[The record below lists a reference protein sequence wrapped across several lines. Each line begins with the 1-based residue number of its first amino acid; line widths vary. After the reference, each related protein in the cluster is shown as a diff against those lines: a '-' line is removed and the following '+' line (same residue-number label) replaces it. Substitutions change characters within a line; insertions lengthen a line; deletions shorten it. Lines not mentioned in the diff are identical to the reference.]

1 MTLSEVLRNEE
12 LIQEVNGL
20 NDTLISYLKKPEI
33 AKQLIHVVEEQALD
47 ADDFDRYKA
56 PYQAAECLCDLPKN
70 ALMDLLESE
79 EVIETLFS
87 LINDKTLKK
96 T

>member
-33 AKQLIHVVEEQALD
+33 ATQLIHVVEEQAQD
-47 ADDFDRYKA
+47 ADDFDRCKA